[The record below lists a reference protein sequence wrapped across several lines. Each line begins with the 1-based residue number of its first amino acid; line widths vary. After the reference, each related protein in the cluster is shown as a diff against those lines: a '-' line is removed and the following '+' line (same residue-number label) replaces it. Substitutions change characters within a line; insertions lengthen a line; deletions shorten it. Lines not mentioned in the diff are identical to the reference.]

1 MVTIVTMVVG
11 FKPQGVRSNINS
23 DLSDNI
29 LSFENTGWINLNNLL
44 YVDLDQCETLEMLGV
59 QTSSVLRKHGG
70 VLLMFSV
77 FWRNICVSRCKC

>member
-1 MVTIVTMVVG
+1 MVTIVTMVVE

-44 YVDLDQCETLEMLGV
+44 C
-59 QTSSVLRKHGG
+59 
-70 VLLMFSV
+70 VLL
-77 FWRNICVSRCKC
+77 C